1 MNAEFVRQPMTQS
14 GSRKAALGQDI
25 ATTNRKNVAELPN
38 AKIVPPVTGGTR
50 AKPCVTHKLLG
61 SEQ

>member
-1 MNAEFVRQPMTQS
+1 VNAEFVRQPMTQS

-38 AKIVPPVTGGTR
+38 AKIVPPRHRRNAGKTLCH
-50 AKPCVTHKLLG
+50 A
-61 SEQ
+61 